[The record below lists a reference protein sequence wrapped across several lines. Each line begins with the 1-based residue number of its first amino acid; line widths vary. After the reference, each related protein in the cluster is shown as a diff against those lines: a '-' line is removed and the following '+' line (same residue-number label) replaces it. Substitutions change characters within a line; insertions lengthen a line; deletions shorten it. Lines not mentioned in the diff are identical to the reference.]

1 MAKASNYNLNAL
13 RLGLE
18 GIKNNI
24 HVLETAKEEARCSG
38 TDEALEKALVKE
50 NENRAE
56 YEKLIAVKEALLESG
71 NGS

>member
-24 HVLETAKEEARCSG
+24 HVLETAKEAARYSG